1 MKYDKNIKSSYLTYL
16 EVNNLY
22 GCAMS
27 QELPVN
33 GFEWVEELSKF
44 DERFIRNYDE
54 DCNKGYFLEEDA
66 EYSKNL
72 FNLHSD
78 LPLLTERNKT
88 KPCNKLVYNVHDK
101 KNYVVHIRA
110 LITD

>member
-78 LPLLTERNKT
+78 LPLLTERNKI

>member
-27 QELPVN
+27 QKLPVN
-33 GFEWVEELSKF
+33 EFEWVEELSKF
-44 DERFIRNYDE
+44 DERFIRNYDA

-66 EYSKNL
+66 EYL
-72 FNLHSD
+72 IFI
-78 LPLLTERNKT
+78 
-88 KPCNKLVYNVHDK
+88 VYYHF
-101 KNYVVHIRA
+101 
-110 LITD
+110 